1 MVRTEWDS
9 LEKELHSGTG
19 LEALDSLCNQVQAHH
34 EVPKPILQ
42 VESGESF
49 LKCPPAG
56 ASGPLALDV
65 PR

>member
-1 MVRTEWDS
+1 MARTEWDS
-9 LEKELHSGTG
+9 LEKALHSGTG

-34 EVPKPILQ
+34 EVLNPIFQ
-42 VESGESF
+42 VGSGESL

-65 PR
+65 PS